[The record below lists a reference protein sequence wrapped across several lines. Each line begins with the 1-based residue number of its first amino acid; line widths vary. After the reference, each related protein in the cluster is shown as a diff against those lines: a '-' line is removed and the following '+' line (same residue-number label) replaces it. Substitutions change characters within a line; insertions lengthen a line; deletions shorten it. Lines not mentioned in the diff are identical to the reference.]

1 METYA
6 EDQWLFQSLFDELE
20 QDQFEILLLETRAL
34 YPHRS
39 LDILWTFHDVPS
51 RLRNEKIAPESI
63 FWIKWVY

>member
-20 QDQFEILLLETRAL
+20 QGQFEILLLETRVL

-39 LDILWTFHDVPS
+39 LDIL
-51 RLRNEKIAPESI
+51 
-63 FWIKWVY
+63 

>member
-39 LDILWTFHDVPS
+39 LDIL
-51 RLRNEKIAPESI
+51 
-63 FWIKWVY
+63 